1 MKKLLLL
8 LLITILFVGCSGNKT
23 QLYKETDKF
32 VSSLA
37 TDYQSYGMLGGAKYA
52 VTTNDGLYTVTPIGR
67 LINVKIQKAVDSDEY
82 EKLRKDLE
90 NHYKKDSRVNSVYI
104 CQAGTVMIDCR
115 N

>member
-1 MKKLLLL
+1 MKKLFLLL
-8 LLITILFVGCSGNKT
+8 LTFVLLLGCSGSKSD
-23 QLYKETDKF
+23 LYKETDKF
-32 VSSLA
+32 VSALS
-37 TDYQSYGMLGGAKYA
+37 TEYQSYGMLGGVKHA

-82 EKLRKDLE
+82 ESLRNDLE

-104 CQAGTVMIDCR
+104 CRAGTVMIDCR